1 MRFLDLCNTVSVQD
15 NEVISDDLDIS
26 KISVKYMKSIT
37 YLISQLKP
45 KVKIIS
51 KIELP
56 FIEWYFKKVK
66 NLPET
71 IGEISTKEFGTYQ
84 IPDVIMNEL
93 SNGIYGNLFNK
104 LSQNEKIII
113 KTLAMYI
120 LLSNK

>member
-26 KISVKYMKSIT
+26 KISVKYIKSIT
-37 YLISQLKP
+37 YLNSQLKP
-45 KVKIIS
+45 KVKIIG

-56 FIEWYFKKVK
+56 FVEWYFKKVK

-71 IGEISTKEFGTYQ
+71 IGEISMKEFGTYQ

>member
-1 MRFLDLCNTVSVQD
+1 MRFLDLCDTVSVRD

-26 KISVKYMKSIT
+26 KISLKYIKSIA

-45 KVKIIS
+45 KVNIIS
-51 KIELP
+51 KIEIP

-71 IGEISTKEFGTYQ
+71 IGEISMKEFGTYQ

-93 SNGIYGNLFNK
+93 SNGIYGNLFNE